1 MLLNAVADA
10 QRFHRGQVRKGSSI
24 PYLCHPL
31 GVGALVME
39 AGGTPSEVAAGILH
53 DTAEDVQEPGMT
65 GEDVLALIKEHYG
78 DETAHIVRAC
88 SDTLPLADG
97 AKKPAWR
104 GRKERY
110 IDHLQSCDASTL
122 LVSSA
127 DKLNNLRATMA
138 DWREIGDT
146 LFAKFNTGDGH
157 TLEQR
162 RTETLWYYR
171 ALYDVFTS
179 PESAVDPRRARIC
192 REIGAIL
199 DTLEGASSTRVGGP
213 KELRP

>member
-10 QRFHRGQVRKGSSI
+10 QRFHRGQVRKGSKI

-53 DTAEDVQEPGMT
+53 DTAEDVKEPGVT
-65 GEDVLALIKEHYG
+65 GEDVLAHILERYG
-78 DETAHIVRAC
+78 EETERIVRAC

-97 AKKPAWR
+97 SKKPEWR
-104 GRKERY
+104 GRKECY
-110 IDHLQSCDASTL
+110 LAHLRSCDASTL
-122 LVSSA
+122 LVSCA

-138 DWREIGDT
+138 DWREIGDA
-146 LFAKFNTGDGH
+146 LFNKFNTGDGH
-157 TLEQR
+157 TQEQR
-162 RTETLWYYR
+162 RVETLWYYR
-171 ALYDVFTS
+171 SLYEVFVS

-192 REIGAIL
+192 AEIGAIL
-199 DTLEGASSTRVGGP
+199 DQLG
-213 KELRP
+213 